1 MKSDILRAQQSATQV
16 AEIKKRKK
24 AGVTSHKGD
33 LLNRNLKRV
42 SDPIPEAQT
51 QTHSSRRSAS
61 RRSSDDDETTVAVGL
76 AIGLGMFGD

>member
-24 AGVTSHKGD
+24 DGVTSHKGE
-33 LLNRNLKRV
+33 LLNRNLKRI
-42 SDPIPEAQT
+42 SDPIPEAQA
-51 QTHSSRRSAS
+51 QTHSSRRHAS
-61 RRSSDDDETTVAVGL
+61 RRSSDDDETTVAVGM